1 MEKHEPLIDFKNHQL
16 YSVFGLDS
24 YCTDEFRYQSLTK
37 HCCNIILLNVGAMNN
52 VSIRALRSLI
62 DKSLRNGINDDL
74 HYLADTDTIGVCGN
88 IMRVLNMFSE
98 NNVPYFENFLPYKII
113 EINETTK
120 YASFVKM
127 SFEELF
133 IMISKNRTILNYES

>member
-24 YCTDEFRYQSLTK
+24 YCTDELRYQSLTK

-52 VSIRALRSLI
+52 VSTRALRSLI
-62 DKSLRNGINDDL
+62 DESLRNGINDDL
-74 HYLADTDTIGVCGN
+74 HYLDDSGTIGVCGN
-88 IMRVLNMFSE
+88 IVRVLNMFSE